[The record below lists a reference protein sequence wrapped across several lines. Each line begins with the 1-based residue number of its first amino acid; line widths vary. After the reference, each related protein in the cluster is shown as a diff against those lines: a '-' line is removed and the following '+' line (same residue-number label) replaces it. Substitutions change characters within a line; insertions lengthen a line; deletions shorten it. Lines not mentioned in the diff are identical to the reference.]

1 MEEAPWGTFQD
12 ELDWCIQKLETG
24 LLTGPSPEQAQDKR
38 RVLSV
43 LQSRGSSF
51 VQKRRVMQ
59 SVFGDYRQ
67 RMTEEYKTQ
76 DGSEGVPAEVA
87 AETPPQAPGADV
99 ASLDPHLL
107 QGQSS
112 GFAFNFPVP
121 ASEPA
126 ETEQSTAEQG
136 PDPGEGN
143 SGNAQQK
150 DQDPEAPPS
159 QSKKKKKASRKKPH
173 AEKSKSQQK
182 QPPASQEA
190 EPRNTGELAA
200 LSPEQQ
206 LAREL
211 DWCVEQLELGLRTQK
226 STPKQVEEA
235 NRALKTLRSDKAPLV
250 KKRQVMRA
258 MLGDYRKK
266 MEDEKA
272 KQVKLMQTALKS
284 ARVTAVSAPPKKAV
298 FQRRAEPQTQAGPQE
313 PGPQS
318 KEDQRF
324 VFTPAQEEFHFNFF

>member
-1 MEEAPWGTFQD
+1 
-12 ELDWCIQKLETG
+12 
-24 LLTGPSPEQAQDKR
+24 
-38 RVLSV
+38 
-43 LQSRGSSF
+43 
-51 VQKRRVMQ
+51 MQ

-76 DGSEGVPAEVA
+76 DGSGVVPQGVAVPVVGALYHGSREGSNFTPSDTSFTFNFFPEGVPAEVA